1 MKSQAGN
8 ISPLFVHL
16 LMVACA
22 LLVSTSFTVCEAI
35 ANGMS
40 PELLTFFRFLLAA
53 VLLGPL
59 VAYRYSLSISIR
71 DLGRYGTISIALVFF
86 FWAMF
91 LSLRYTS
98 ALNTSVL
105 FTLVPS
111 ISGFYAYFLV
121 KERLGRA
128 RFVALGCGIV
138 GAVWVI
144 FRGDPTLLLN
154 MQWNRGD
161 LIFLGGCLSMG
172 LYTPLIKWLHRGEP
186 MAKMTFWVL
195 ATGSFWLLLVS
206 GHQLVSFQPEKVD
219 TVVWLGI
226 GYLAVF
232 TTIITFFLTK
242 FATIRLGSTTVM
254 SYSYL
259 YPLFVV
265 IIEYF
270 LGLGLPAPR
279 VWPGVLI
286 TLLAMVV
293 IMREEKGQ
301 HS

>member
-1 MKSQAGN
+1 MKPQARN
-8 ISPLFVHL
+8 IPPLLVHL
-16 LMVACA
+16 LMVVCA
-22 LLVSTSFTVCEAI
+22 LLVSTSFTVCAAI
-35 ANGMS
+35 AHGMS

-59 VAYRYSLSISIR
+59 IAYRYSLSISLR
-71 DLGRYGTISIALVFF
+71 DLGRYSTISVALVFF

-128 RFVALGCGIV
+128 RFVALGCGVV

-144 FRGDPTLLLN
+144 FRGDATLLLS
-154 MQWNRGD
+154 MQWDRGD

-172 LYTPLIKWLHRGEP
+172 LYTPLIKLLHRGEP

-195 ATGSFWLLLVS
+195 VTGSFWLLLVS
-206 GHQLVSFQPEKVD
+206 GHQLVSFQPAKVK
-219 TVVWLGI
+219 TIVWLGI

-232 TTIITFFLTK
+232 TTIVTFFLTK

-265 IIEYF
+265 VIELF
-270 LGLGLPAPR
+270 LGHGLPEPKI
-279 VWPGVLI
+279 WPGVLI
-286 TLLAMVV
+286 TVLAMVV
-293 IMREEKGQ
+293 IMRAQK
-301 HS
+301 S